1 MVNNGEGMRVEH
13 TSKRKPKDPME
24 RSNRSALQ
32 MLLLT
37 GLNDNTTAI
46 RMNLLTKSG
55 LKGNNVER
63 DLNILRDC
71 VLEAG
76 RHLRGGRPYSPR
88 WTTTFKWIT

>member
-1 MVNNGEGMRVEH
+1 MVNNGEGVRVEH
-13 TSKRKPKDPME
+13 TSKRKAKDPME
-24 RSNRSALQ
+24 RSNRNALQ

-63 DLNILRDC
+63 DPEHSAGLR
-71 VLEAG
+71 A
-76 RHLRGGRPYSPR
+76 GGRPPSTGGRP
-88 WTTTFKWIT
+88 TVHSGQPLSNG